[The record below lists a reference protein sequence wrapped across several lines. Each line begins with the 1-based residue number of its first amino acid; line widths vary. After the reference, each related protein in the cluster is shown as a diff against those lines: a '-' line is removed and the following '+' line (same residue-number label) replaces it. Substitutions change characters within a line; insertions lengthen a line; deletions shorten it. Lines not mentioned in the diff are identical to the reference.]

1 MSYTILYE
9 KPALKFIQKQPK
21 EQQRRILE
29 AVHALPDSGDI
40 KQLKGH
46 TGLLRLRVGSY
57 RIIYTVD
64 NGRLIV
70 RIIDAGNRGQIYNRY
85 YLQER
90 PPGAPFLQT
99 QRTPQLFPAKG
110 FSALLSVQKK
120 SRSFYHGMPCKSRRV
135 SAFLL

>member
-46 TGLLRLRVGSY
+46 TGAAAAACWFLPHHLH
-57 RIIYTVD
+57 
-64 NGRLIV
+64 GR
-70 RIIDAGNRGQIYNRY
+70 
-85 YLQER
+85 
-90 PPGAPFLQT
+90 
-99 QRTPQLFPAKG
+99 
-110 FSALLSVQKK
+110 
-120 SRSFYHGMPCKSRRV
+120 
-135 SAFLL
+135 

>member
-46 TGLLRLRVGSY
+46 TGLLRLCVGSY

-85 YLQER
+85 
-90 PPGAPFLQT
+90 
-99 QRTPQLFPAKG
+99 
-110 FSALLSVQKK
+110 
-120 SRSFYHGMPCKSRRV
+120 
-135 SAFLL
+135 

>member
-46 TGLLRLRVGSY
+46 TGLIFFIVCAYSL
-57 RIIYTVD
+57 IYTQPRAD
-64 NGRLIV
+64 L
-70 RIIDAGNRGQIYNRY
+70 
-85 YLQER
+85 
-90 PPGAPFLQT
+90 
-99 QRTPQLFPAKG
+99 
-110 FSALLSVQKK
+110 
-120 SRSFYHGMPCKSRRV
+120 
-135 SAFLL
+135 